1 MKSVLKVED
10 LTVTYGGFTAL
21 DRVSLELPEYAALGL
36 VGESGSGKTTLAR
49 VIAGLITP
57 DAGRVLLGGEV
68 LGGKRGRNQY
78 KTIQIVFQ
86 NPDASLNPRHRV
98 RHILREAL
106 LFHKIVPPSRAEDRC
121 RELLARVQLDE
132 DALDRFPHE
141 FSGGQRQR
149 IAIARALS
157 VEPGILIAD
166 EPTSALDVSVQLTM
180 LKLLRSLKSE
190 FNLTMLFISHDL
202 GVINA
207 ISDTVAVMRQG
218 RLIEVSKRER
228 FFSCPQTAY
237 GRELLSAVPRM
248 PPVMPAN
255 SFPAAKCLAGDG

>member
-1 MKSVLKVED
+1 VKSALNVERI
-10 LTVTYGGFTAL
+10 TVTYGGFTAL
-21 DRVSLELPEYAALGL
+21 DRVSLELPEHTTLGL

-57 DAGRVLLGGEV
+57 DTGRVLMGDEV
-68 LGGKRGRNQY
+68 LGGTRNRKQY
-78 KTIQIVFQ
+78 KMIQMIFQ

-98 RHILREAL
+98 RHILSEAL
-106 LFHKIVPPSRAEDRC
+106 RFHKIVPPSQVDARC
-121 RELLARVQLDE
+121 RELLGRVQIDE

-166 EPTSALDVSVQLTM
+166 EPTSALDVSVQLNI
-180 LKLLRSLKSE
+180 LELLRGLKSALH
-190 FNLTMLFISHDL
+190 LTMLFISHDL

-218 RLIEVSKRER
+218 KLMELSKREL

-248 PPVMPAN
+248 PPAMPAER
-255 SFPAAKCLAGDG
+255 FPAARN